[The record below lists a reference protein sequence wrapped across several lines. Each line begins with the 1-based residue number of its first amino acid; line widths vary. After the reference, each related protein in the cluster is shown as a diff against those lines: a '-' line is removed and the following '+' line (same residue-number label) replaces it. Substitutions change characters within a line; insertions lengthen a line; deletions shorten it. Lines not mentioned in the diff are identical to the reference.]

1 MLDESDAEVVEEV
14 VLETVDDNDAEVVE
28 ELLFDTVDENDAEVV
43 EELLFDT
50 VDDNDAEVVEEL
62 LFDTVDESDVEV
74 VGVDKYVADEEILGV
89 SDLDDISVLVN
100 EEEGLVVRLGQGVLD
115 IE

>member
-1 MLDESDAEVVEEV
+1 LLINDDNDAEVVEEV
-14 VLETVDDNDAEVVE
+14 VLETVDER
-28 ELLFDTVDENDAEVV
+28 
-43 EELLFDT
+43 
-50 VDDNDAEVVEEL
+50 DAEVVEEL
-62 LFDTVDESDVEV
+62 LFDTVDESDAEAVEELLFDTVDDKDAEV

-89 SDLDDISVLVN
+89 SELDDISVLVN

>member
-1 MLDESDAEVVEEV
+1 MVDDNDAEVVEELLFDTVVESDAEVVEEVVLETVDESDAEVVEEV

-28 ELLFDTVDENDAEVV
+28 ELLFDTVDESDAE
-43 EELLFDT
+43 L
-50 VDDNDAEVVEEL
+50 
-62 LFDTVDESDVEV
+62 

-115 IE
+115 TE

>member
-1 MLDESDAEVVEEV
+1 MLINDDNDAEVVEEV
-14 VLETVDDNDAEVVE
+14 VLETVDER
-28 ELLFDTVDENDAEVV
+28 
-43 EELLFDT
+43 
-50 VDDNDAEVVEEL
+50 DAEVVEEL
-62 LFDTVDESDVEV
+62 LFDTVDESDAEAVEELLFDTVDDKDAEV

-89 SDLDDISVLVN
+89 SELDDISVLVN

>member
-1 MLDESDAEVVEEV
+1 MVDDSDAEVVEEVVLETVDESDAEVVEEV
-14 VLETVDDNDAEVVE
+14 VLETVDESDAEVVE
-28 ELLFDTVDENDAEVV
+28 ELVFDTVDESDAEVV

-50 VDDNDAEVVEEL
+50 VDDNDA
-62 LFDTVDESDVEV
+62 EV

-89 SDLDDISVLVN
+89 SDLDDISVVVN